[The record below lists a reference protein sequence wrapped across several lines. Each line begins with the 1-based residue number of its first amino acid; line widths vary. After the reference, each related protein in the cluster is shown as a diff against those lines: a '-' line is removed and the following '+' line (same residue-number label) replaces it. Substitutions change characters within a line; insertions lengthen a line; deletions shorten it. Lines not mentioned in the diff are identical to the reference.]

1 MGVIISGLGPLTGS
15 QAKTPADEQL
25 SPRQVGQD
33 HAEVAEESCSPQ
45 GGQNASE
52 AIHSGTR
59 NP

>member
-15 QAKTPADEQL
+15 QAKTPVNEHL

-33 HAEVAEESCSPQ
+33 HAEVSGASCSLQ

-52 AIHSGTR
+52 AIHNGTR
-59 NP
+59 NS